1 MMNAPKEKKKLMF
14 AFFAAIIITASS
26 FIIIYNYETSYA
38 NSSKGLLVDINVSLS
53 GIPTDASTYLSN
65 YTESGFNY
73 NLSNASVTLLS
84 ANPDWILTG
93 GNLGHKNITYNLSS
107 NPYIQDVFNGRSNS
121 KGIVNGYVNNTIQQI
136 AKSWRNVIQ
145 SGGYNVTVTEEAT
158 YSYIRNGTLYGFNYF
173 NNIEYSPFNPM
184 FNSLSSY
191 KFYNGI
197 SPLIFKSTLH
207 FNLSKPDFVKKINVS
222 NVLNTLK
229 EKNFRQI
236 GGGGGNTGNTN
247 PCTPSVVDKNIKI
260 NTWTGILPLLYSS
273 MRLPSNSLFSMFSTY
288 ASANMTLKFNSA
300 QHTQGEYGT
309 FQSTTSS
316 YSATL
321 PYSPPV
327 AVDSNSQTNNMSIN
341 YITNV
346 SFEALEFKPYY
357 ISTYWYNGGT
367 SYYCV
372 ATPGA
377 NETNIQIVG
386 AKNPQV
392 KLNHPYNLANNG
404 NASETSNY
412 WSATLNM
419 LGISSVKAYQLNAG
433 DVYSSFNLSYY
444 ANESNNAN
452 DYLQSAEKGVGVFS
466 AALGVALAINA
477 VTGIIP
483 IASSV
488 EDAMNAVTLTF
499 AEVGLL
505 TTLAS
510 DFTSISVVVAEK
522 INLNIFEIGNQPYSY
537 TTGSNFQIYVYQS
550 PQTVQFYGNG
560 GNLYSYQPFVSV
572 VNVIPT

>member
-1 MMNAPKEKKKLMF
+1 MMNAPKEKKKLVF

-38 NSSKGLLVDINVSLS
+38 NSTKGLPVNINVSLS
-53 GIPTDASTYLSN
+53 GIPAGASSNPSN
-65 YTESGFNY
+65 YAKSGFNY

-93 GNLGHKNITYNLSS
+93 GDLGHKNLTYNLSS

-121 KGIVNGYVNNTIQQI
+121 KGIVKGYVNDTIQKI
-136 AKSWRNVIQ
+136 AKSWRNVIP
-145 SGGYNVTVTEEAT
+145 SDGYNVSVTEEAT

-184 FNSLSSY
+184 FNSLASY

-207 FNLSKPDFVKKINVS
+207 FNLSKPDFVKNLNAS
-222 NVLNTLK
+222 NILNTLK
-229 EKNFRQI
+229 EKNFGQM
-236 GGGGGNTGNTN
+236 GGGNTGNTN
-247 PCTPSVVDKNIKI
+247 LCTPSVVDKNIKI
-260 NTWTGILPLLYSS
+260 DTWTGILPLLYSS
-273 MRLPSNSLFSMFSTY
+273 MSLPSNSLFSMVSSSF
-288 ASANMTLKFNSA
+288 SANITLRFNSA
-300 QHTQGEYGT
+300 QHTQGESGT

-316 YSATL
+316 YNATL
-321 PYSPPV
+321 PYSPRL
-327 AVDSNSQTNNMSIN
+327 AIDSNSQTNNTSIN

-346 SFEALEFKPYY
+346 SFEALEFTPYY
-357 ISTYWYNGGT
+357 ISTYWYNDGT

-412 WSATLNM
+412 WSATVNM

-433 DVYSSFNLSYY
+433 DVYSRFNLSYY

-452 DYLQSAEKGVGVFS
+452 DYLQSAEKGV
-466 AALGVALAINA
+466 ALY
-477 VTGIIP
+477 
-483 IASSV
+483 
-488 EDAMNAVTLTF
+488 ED
-499 AEVGLL
+499 
-505 TTLAS
+505 
-510 DFTSISVVVAEK
+510 VVD
-522 INLNIFEIGNQPYSY
+522 
-537 TTGSNFQIYVYQS
+537 
-550 PQTVQFYGNG
+550 
-560 GNLYSYQPFVSV
+560 
-572 VNVIPT
+572 